1 MIRVNEQE
9 IEFEKGMTVADALKI
24 VGESTGFMTLVMI
37 DKKVLSVDQFKSEE
51 LVDGTQIKVLTI
63 ISGG

>member
-37 DKKVLSVDQFKSEE
+37 DKKVLSFDQFKSEE